1 MKEKSKQKILVVAII
16 LMAMAGL
23 MTINSKRT
31 LGKLQQDLDRE
42 RYQRL
47 VAEENFHKAA
57 TKINSLESELAAIR
71 DKIQSAQ
78 VILEEGQKTNADLQS
93 QLEAITKAKETLE
106 KRMEELKTA
115 SSSKG
120 SPAQQP

>member
-1 MKEKSKQKILVVAII
+1 MKEKAKQKILVVAII
-16 LMAMAGL
+16 LMALAGL

-31 LGKLQQDLDRE
+31 LGKLQQNLDRE
-42 RYQRL
+42 RYQRM

-78 VILEEGQKTNADLQS
+78 VILEEGQKTNADLRS

-115 SSSKG
+115 SASTTQEK
-120 SPAQQP
+120 

>member
-1 MKEKSKQKILVVAII
+1 MKEKAKQKILVAVVI
-16 LMAMAGL
+16 LMVMTGVMAVN
-23 MTINSKRT
+23 TQRT
-31 LGKLQQDLDRE
+31 LGKFQQNLDRE
-42 RYQRL
+42 RYQRM
-47 VAEENFHKAA
+47 VAEENLNKAA
-57 TKINSLESELAAIR
+57 TKISSLESELGTIR